1 MASRAA
7 FDAAYGAVP
16 LGSTVATVLDT
27 NTTLPP
33 VSRSDGM
40 TARTSSTL
48 DKTCSWNNREYS
60 SSGVSTADFPRE
72 AAPALPTTTDTGPCV
87 RSEEHTSE
95 LQSREKLV
103 CRLLLEK
110 KKS

>member
-1 MASRAA
+1 A
-7 FDAAYGAVP
+7 FHAAYGAVP

-27 NTTLPP
+27 NTTLPT

-87 RSEEHTSE
+87 ATTSRPTRCASPGTARSA
-95 LQSREKLV
+95 
-103 CRLLLEK
+103 
-110 KKS
+110 